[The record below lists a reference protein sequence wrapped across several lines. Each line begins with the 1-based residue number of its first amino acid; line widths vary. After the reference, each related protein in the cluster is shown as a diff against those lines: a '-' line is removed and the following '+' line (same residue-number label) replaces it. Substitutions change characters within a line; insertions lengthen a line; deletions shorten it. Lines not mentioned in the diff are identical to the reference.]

1 MSLPYVREVKALV
14 RIHPNLHGLPTA
26 SFHHMQRLNAGSV
39 SGTALPMKPPSVQSP
54 FAQRRCYLRW
64 GDIHC
69 LLRGRYSSVIAP
81 MDSCAKP
88 IWLSPPSATAS
99 FEESGQVA
107 TSPCCQR
114 ALPDVISANPS
125 SDAWSHTPAVPQ
137 SASTCFFFCGIGLPP
152 RRKGVGS
159 RSFSR
164 TRLSTRSDFG
174 AADIS
179 YVQASKFACLPDRS
193 YRCNTAA
200 GQPRLLLPG
209 RTCFVTSTRTG
220 YANRPNT
227 GN

>member
-1 MSLPYVREVKALV
+1 MSLPYLREVKALV
-14 RIHPNLHGLPTA
+14 RIYPNVRGLPTA
-26 SFHHMQRLNAGSV
+26 SFHHMRRLNTGSV

-88 IWLSPPSATAS
+88 IWLSPPSANAS
-99 FEESGQVA
+99 FEESWQVA

-137 SASTCFFFCGIGLPP
+137 SARTCFFLRVIGLPP
-152 RRKGVGS
+152 VKIGS
-159 RSFSR
+159 ASR
-164 TRLSTRSDFG
+164 FVPRITTSRGWAFE
-174 AADIS
+174 AADIPLCS
-179 YVQASKFACLPDRS
+179 GLRVCSPPRS
-193 YRCNTAA
+193 
-200 GQPRLLLPG
+200 LLPL
-209 RTCFVTSTRTG
+209 RIFS
-220 YANRPNT
+220 
-227 GN
+227 